1 MWSLSPT
8 QLRHSVLPRL
18 DHSGRGDDAP
28 RRGVELLDQ
37 ANVVLARAHGRPD
50 SVVSWPDAQP
60 QSEEQEDAVARAF
73 RCIQVLVGVRTAT
86 DDAGIK

>member
-1 MWSLSPT
+1 
-8 QLRHSVLPRL
+8 
-18 DHSGRGDDAP
+18 
-28 RRGVELLDQ
+28 
-37 ANVVLARAHGRPD
+37 VLARAHGRPD